1 MKEDYYKESLKIIKN
16 IKEKDKEPELLL
28 HVCCGAC
35 SCFPL
40 SFLAKIFKITIL
52 FSNSNIYPY
61 EEFNTRLNALKKY
74 VAIVEEKLDTKINI
88 IVDDYDY
95 NNFVQDLIPLKDEK
109 EGGARCHLCIKKRFV
124 RLFEYAK
131 NNNFKYVATVM
142 SISRNK
148 DAIYLNKLGKEFEKM
163 YPEIKYIISD
173 FKRNGGQEIGIELSK
188 KYGVYRQEYCGCE
201 FSLNLKH

>member
-1 MKEDYYKESLKIIKN
+1 MKEDYYKESLKIIKD

-74 VAIVEEKLDTKINI
+74 VAVVEEKLDTKINI

-95 NNFVQDLIPLKDEK
+95 NNFVQELIPLKDEK

-131 NNNFKYVATVM
+131 NNNFKYVTTVM

-163 YPEIKYIISD
+163 YPEIKYIICD